1 MAPSPT
7 PTVTVLAVLI
17 TSLLSAGCGLA
28 NVIDVLPECPS
39 PDGAVAAVLL
49 VEGGGGAAG
58 WTQDLIS
65 IQPAGANSDAVYLT
79 DEPDEKSVV
88 LALNRG
94 EAYLLRWE
102 SNNQLVIDVAYSS
115 RSVVFSMRDTRIIP
129 GRRVGVV
136 YRKRTVEEE
145 PFSMPSRQCESGST
159 TITNP
164 PSRRIR

>member
-1 MAPSPT
+1 MASFST
-7 PTVTVLAVLI
+7 PTLTVLSVLI
-17 TSLLSAGCGLA
+17 TSLLWAGCGRA
-28 NVIDVLPECPS
+28 NVIDVLLECPS

-65 IQPAGANSDAVYLT
+65 IQPAGANGDAVYLT
-79 DEPDEKSVV
+79 DEPDEESVV

-94 EAYLLRWE
+94 EGYLLRWE
-102 SNNQLVIDVAYSS
+102 SNNQLVIDVAYAP
-115 RSVVFSMRDTRIIP
+115 RTVVFSMRNTRMIR
-129 GRRVGVV
+129 GRRVAVV

-145 PFSMPSRQCESGST
+145 QFSMPSRQCESGSA